1 MKNKKNV
8 NNKRE
13 SVSRY
18 TFPVLQTHNEM
29 FIFLTNDK
37 PVTKIMQ
44 CRIIF
49 LVLVH
54 VKKYIL
60 HID

>member
-1 MKNKKNV
+1 M
-8 NNKRE
+8 
-13 SVSRY
+13 SIY
-18 TFPVLQTHNEM
+18 TFPVLHTHNEM

-37 PVTKIMQ
+37 PVTKIVQ

-60 HID
+60 HFD